1 MDKVNITINGREL
14 EVPSNYTVLKA
25 AEENGIYIPRL
36 CFIEGIHEESN
47 CRVCAVEIEGQK
59 TLKNSCK
66 MPIQDGMV
74 VKTKNDRVTSAV
86 RQNLELTAANH
97 TFECWKCI
105 REHNCEFLDL
115 LRLYNVDN
123 TIGEDQDYEKK
134 ERILTTS
141 SDTIVLDSGKCTLCG
156 RCISA
161 CSKQAGLDIL
171 AFNKRGSETTVGPA
185 NMHSMEDSGCI
196 YCGKCIQA
204 CPVAAIHEVDGVI
217 QTTKSLNDEERFT
230 VVMAAPSV
238 RTALGEEFGMPI
250 GTNVEG
256 RMYAAFKELGFDDI
270 CDVNF
275 GADLTILE
283 EGTEFINRLQGN
295 GKFPMF
301 TSCSPGWIRYIE
313 QYAPEF
319 LDNLSSCKSPQ
330 QMTGAVI
337 KSYWAKKLN
346 IDPKTIDVVSV
357 MPCIAKK
364 NEANRPMMEVDG
376 IRDVDIVITTRE
388 FARLLKRNRIDLN
401 KLEDFKPEGLLAQF
415 TGAGNIFGATGGV
428 MEAAL
433 RTVVEVL
440 EERELEKLDFEVVRG
455 IKDIKEATLNVAGT
469 DVNIAVVHGGSAI
482 KEFMEIVKS
491 GEKTYHFVE
500 FMGCTGGC
508 VNGGGQ
514 PILPSYVYE
523 KIDVRA
529 ERAKVLYDEDNAMTL
544 RKSHESPAVKA
555 VYDEFFTKPGSH
567 EAHKYLHT
575 TYNKKEFYHED

>member
-1 MDKVNITINGREL
+1 MEKVKITINKQEL

-36 CFIEGIHEESN
+36 CFMEGLHEESN
-47 CRVCAVEIEGQK
+47 CRVCAVEIEGQR

-66 MPIQDGMV
+66 MPIHDGMV
-74 VKTKNDRVTSAV
+74 VKTNTKRVTSAV

-97 TFECWKCI
+97 RFECWKCT

-115 LRLYNVDN
+115 LRYFDVDN
-123 TIGEDQDYEKK
+123 TIGEDSKYDKM
-134 ERILTTS
+134 ERIVTTG

-171 AFNKRGSETTVGPA
+171 AFNNRGAETIVGPA

-204 CPVAAIHEVDGVI
+204 CPVAAIKEKDGI
-217 QTTKSLNDEERFT
+217 EETLDALADEDVLT

-256 RMYAAFKELGFDDI
+256 KMYGAFKALGFDDI
-270 CDVNF
+270 ADVNF
-275 GADLTILE
+275 GADLTIME
-283 EGTEFINRLQGN
+283 EGTELLNRIKN
-295 GKFPMF
+295 GGKLPMF
-301 TSCSPGWIRYIE
+301 TSCSPGWVRYIE
-313 QYAPEF
+313 QYAPEY
-319 LDNLSSCKSPQ
+319 LEHLSSCKSPQ
-330 QMTGAVI
+330 QMTGAAV
-337 KSYWAKKLN
+337 KSYWAKKHE
-346 IDPKTIDVVSV
+346 IDPKKIKVISI

-376 IRDVDIVITTRE
+376 IRDVDIVLTTRE
-388 FARLLKRNRIDLN
+388 FARLIKRKRIDFE
-401 KLEDFKPEGLLAQF
+401 KLEMFQPQGLLAQF

-433 RTVVEVL
+433 RTVTEIL
-440 EERELEKLDFEVVRG
+440 EGKELERLDFEVVRG
-455 IKDIKEATLNVAGT
+455 IKDIKEATLTIAGQEI
-469 DVNIAVVHGGSAI
+469 NIAVVHGGAAI
-482 KEFMEIVKS
+482 IEFMEIL
-491 GEKTYHFVE
+491 KTTDKQYHFVE

-514 PILPSYVYE
+514 PIMPAHIYE

-529 ERAKVLYDEDNAMTL
+529 ERAKVLYAEDAALPL
-544 RKSHESPAVKA
+544 RKSHESPAIKEIYA
-555 VYDEFFTKPGSH
+555 DLFGEPGSH
-567 EAHKYLHT
+567 SAHKHLHT
-575 TYNKKEFYHED
+575 HYAKKEFYNED